1 MTHTKRKSLACF
13 KNNFQHFQNF
23 LDRDKYFFW
32 NTYLILVWDWITIQK
47 CLKNVEYFEGSGKG
61 LDNGVK

>member
-23 LDRDKYFFW
+23 ADKDKYFFLK
-32 NTYLILVWDWITIQK
+32 YLSDISVRLDYYSEVLEKRRILRR
-47 CLKNVEYFEGSGKG
+47 FR
-61 LDNGVK
+61 